1 MTLQAQGKSF
11 AFRFPFER
19 MLLMSETLHLTAAH
33 WIYLLGIAAILVTMA
48 CRVNVVLT
56 AMLATFATAYAFS
69 GKFSLG
75 LQSIFTA
82 SLVAGK
88 ELFNIFL
95 VIAMMTSLLGALKA
109 IQADVAM
116 IRPFRAIM
124 RNGHLA
130 YFVLGF
136 ASYIVSLFFWPTP
149 TVPLMAGILLPAAI
163 AAGLSPIGGA
173 LCIGIAGLG
182 TALSSDYVIKVG
194 PGISAKAA
202 GVGLAEVAD
211 KGLVLSLITGAV
223 AFLLC
228 YLMIRKDIQP
238 PSVSHLE
245 LWEQSDPTGA
255 PGRAAATAPAVAS
268 LGAAARAMPPAAQPT
283 LSSKRAKWSH
293 LLAIVTP
300 LAFLAIIVDMI
311 LPKLSPRFPAPQ
323 GSAAVGMVGG
333 VACLLMLAA
342 SAVGDGLGAF
352 KKTAVYFTDGLVFA
366 FRAMSQVLPIAGFF
380 FIGVASLAGP
390 ILGIEPGLKAPGLLF
405 ELVRSADRWIP
416 QNRVFVSFGVLFSG
430 MVTGIDGSGFA
441 GLPLTGALAG
451 ALGRTLHLDVS
462 TLAAV
467 GQMGSV
473 WTGKTL
479 TAWSA
484 LAAVAAFARVSV
496 FDAVRKLFLPV
507 VCGLVVA
514 TIAAILLW

>member
-1 MTLQAQGKSF
+1 M
-11 AFRFPFER
+11 P
-19 MLLMSETLHLTAAH
+19 ETLHLTAAH
-33 WIYLLGIAAILVTMA
+33 WIYLLGIAAIIVTMA

-75 LQSIFTA
+75 LQSIFMA

-116 IRPFRAIM
+116 IRPFRPIM

-130 YFVLGF
+130 YLVLGF

-163 AAGLSPIGGA
+163 AAGLSPLGGA
-173 LCIGIAGLG
+173 LCIAVAGLG
-182 TALSSDYVIKVG
+182 SALSSDYVIKVG

-202 GVGLAEVAD
+202 GVSLAEVAD
-211 KGLVLSLITGAV
+211 KGLVLSLITGSV

-228 YLMIRKDIQP
+228 YFLIRKDIKA

-245 LWEQSDPTGA
+245 LWEQSDPAGA
-255 PGRAAATAPAVAS
+255 TPGRAVVPAPPS
-268 LGAAARAMPPAAQPT
+268 QPNLSPKKAR
-283 LSSKRAKWSH
+283 WSH
-293 LLAIVTP
+293 LLAIITP

-311 LPKLSPRFPAPQ
+311 LPKLSSRFPAPE
-323 GSAAVGMVGG
+323 GAAAVGIVGG

-342 SAVGDGLGAF
+342 AVVGDGLGAF
-352 KKTAVYFTDGLVFA
+352 KKSAVYFTDGLVFA

-390 ILGIEPGLKAPGLLF
+390 ILGIGPGLKVPGLLF
-405 ELVRSADRWIP
+405 ELVRNADRWIP

-514 TIAAILLW
+514 TIAAILIW